1 MKTEEK
7 LDLIAKLLV
16 EVAQEFDV
24 KAEQI
29 KEFDL
34 PLYRMLTEGGSYYLK
49 EMHKGL
55 YSSGQLNTFKKRL
68 EVVNKLLIDKC

>member
-7 LDLIAKLLV
+7 LDLIVKLLE

-29 KEFDL
+29 KEFNL
-34 PLYRMLTEGGSYYLK
+34 PLYRMLTESGSYYLK

-55 YSSGQLNTFKKRL
+55 YSSGQLSTFKIRL
-68 EVVNKLLIDKC
+68 EAANKLLKDKC

>member
-7 LDLIAKLLV
+7 LDLIVKLLA
-16 EVAQEFDV
+16 EVAQEFDT

-29 KEFDL
+29 KDFDL
-34 PLYRMLTEGGSYYLK
+34 PLYRMLTESGSYYLK

-55 YSSGQLNTFKKRL
+55 YSSGQLNTFKAIL
-68 EVVNKLLIDKC
+68 EIANNLLIDKC

>member
-7 LDLIAKLLV
+7 LDLIAKLLA
-16 EVAQEFDV
+16 EVAQEFDE
-24 KAEQI
+24 KAERI

-49 EMHKGL
+49 EMQKGL
-55 YSSGQLNTFKKRL
+55 YSSGQLNTFKTRL
-68 EVVNKLLIDKC
+68 EVADKLLADKK